1 MPGGSDSTTT
11 KFKVDI
17 SELKKSMQDARRQI
31 SLANSEF
38 KSSSSAM
45 GDWES
50 SADGISA
57 KLKQLDNVLKSQ
69 NKILDSLE
77 QQYEQVAAEQGSSSA
92 EAERL
97 KIAINNQKAAIN
109 KTESE
114 IKSYSNRLE
123 EVEQAEKKA
132 AQTGKTVSEVLD
144 DMGKEA
150 RNAGDGFSI
159 LKGSLA
165 VLAGNLM
172 TGFVNALKDGA
183 KALMG
188 LSAETR
194 EYREDMAKLETA
206 FTVAGFTTQEAT
218 AVYKDF
224 YAVLGEEDRSVEAVN
239 HLAKMV
245 DNEKDLST
253 WTDICTG
260 VWATFGDSL
269 PIEGLTEAAN
279 ETAKVG
285 QVTGPLADALNWAG
299 ISEDEFNAKLATCT
313 TEQERQK
320 LIMDTLNETYSEAAQ
335 KYNETNESVMEA
347 NRAQSDYT
355 DTIAALGEKVEPIMT
370 ALKRGVTELL
380 KGFLELVDG
389 ADIDG
394 FVDAI
399 QGGFSFLAN
408 DILPVV
414 IAGLTNLGKGI
425 GEFFSWVNKLLPL
438 ISGLGV
444 ALAGL
449 ALAGL
454 VQNITAI
461 GGAMKAWFLG
471 SKLVTAGQWLLNA
484 AMDANPTTR
493 IIVAIVALVAVFV
506 VLWKKSEAFR
516 NFWIGLWNGIKSAAG
531 AAKDWIMD
539 KVEAIATFFMETLPN
554 ALETG
559 RAWVEQK
566 ISAIASFFTDTIP
579 NAIGAV
585 KEWISANWPSL
596 LLTLINPFAG
606 LFKYFYDNNSK
617 FKEFVDTA
625 VTFIKELPGKIWEWL
640 VQTIAKVDEWA
651 TNMIQKARET
661 ASGFITNVITFISQL
676 PGKIWT
682 WLVGVITKVVEWRR
696 NMIQKAIE
704 IGTNFVTTIVNW
716 FSQLPGKV
724 WTWLVNVVSNVI
736 SWATNM
742 ANKARE
748 AGSNFV
754 TKVIE
759 YVSQLPGKIW
769 TWLSEA
775 VAKVAQWA
783 TSLATKGREA
793 AQSLVNAVVEKA
805 SELPGKIVS
814 IGSDVINGL
823 WNGIRDK
830 VGWLKEKI
838 SGFVGDV
845 TSWLKKFFKIGSPS
859 KLMAD
864 EVGRWLPEGIS
875 LGIDK
880 NAKSVLSSVKSL
892 VGDTLSTTRGSLGAI
907 RGTTGGTRM
916 AAGSVVN
923 NYYQTINSPKQLS
936 RFEIYRQSKN
946 LLGLAGGGR

>member
-1 MPGGSDSTTT
+1 M
-11 KFKVDI
+11 
-17 SELKKSMQDARRQI
+17 
-31 SLANSEF
+31 
-38 KSSSSAM
+38 
-45 GDWES
+45 
-50 SADGISA
+50 
-57 KLKQLDNVLKSQ
+57 
-69 NKILDSLE
+69 
-77 QQYEQVAAEQGSSSA
+77 
-92 EAERL
+92 
-97 KIAINNQKAAIN
+97 
-109 KTESE
+109 
-114 IKSYSNRLE
+114 
-123 EVEQAEKKA
+123 
-132 AQTGKTVSEVLD
+132 
-144 DMGKEA
+144 
-150 RNAGDGFSI
+150 
-159 LKGSLA
+159 
-165 VLAGNLM
+165 
-172 TGFVNALKDGA
+172 
-183 KALMG
+183 
-188 LSAETR
+188 
-194 EYREDMAKLETA
+194 
-206 FTVAGFTTQEAT
+206 
-218 AVYKDF
+218 
-224 YAVLGEEDRSVEAVN
+224 
-239 HLAKMV
+239 
-245 DNEKDLST
+245 
-253 WTDICTG
+253 
-260 VWATFGDSL
+260 WATFGDSL

-285 QVTGPLADALNWAG
+285 KVTGPLADALNWAG

-320 LIMDTLNETYSEAAQ
+320 LIMDTLNDTYSDAAE

-380 KGFLELVDG
+380 KGFIEL
-389 ADIDG
+389 IDG
-394 FVDAI
+394 VDIEGFTDAI
-399 QGGFSFLAN
+399 QSGFSFLAN
-408 DILPVV
+408 DILPAV
-414 IAGLTNLGKGI
+414 ITGLTNLGKGI
-425 GEFFSWVNKLLPL
+425 GEVFDWVNKLLPL
-438 ISGLGV
+438 IFGLGV

-449 ALAGL
+449 AIAGL

-484 AMDANPTTR
+484 AMAANPITL
-493 IIVAIVALVAVFV
+493 IIVAIVALVAAFV

-516 NFWIGLWNGIKSAAG
+516 NFWIGIWDGIKSAAG
-531 AAKDWIMD
+531 AAKDWILD
-539 KVEAIATFFMETLPN
+539 KVEAIASFFTETLPN
-554 ALETG
+554 ALG
-559 RAWVEQK
+559 
-566 ISAIASFFTDTIP
+566 S
-579 NAIGAV
+579 V
-585 KEWISANWPSL
+585 KEWISANWQSL
-596 LLTLINPFAG
+596 LLMLINPFAG

-617 FKEFVDTA
+617 FKEFVDNA

-754 TKVIE
+754 SKVIE

-859 KLMAD
+859 KLMEK
-864 EVGRWLPEGIS
+864 EVGRWLPEGIAV
-875 LGIDK
+875 GIDK

>member
-1 MPGGSDSTTT
+1 MSGGSDSTTT

-45 GDWES
+45 GDWEN

-109 KTESE
+109 KTEAE

-123 EVEQAEKKA
+123 EVEQAEKRA

-159 LKGSLA
+159 LKGGLA

-299 ISEDEFNAKLATCT
+299 ISEDEFNAKLAACT

-355 DTIAALGEKVEPIMT
+355 DTIAALGAKVEPVMT
-370 ALKRGVTELL
+370 ALKRGVTALL
-380 KGFLELVDG
+380 QGFLELIDG
-389 ADIDG
+389 ADIAG
-394 FVDAI
+394 FTETI
-399 QGGFSFLAN
+399 QSGFSFLAN

-461 GGAMKAWFLG
+461 ATAMKAWFLG

-484 AMDANPTTR
+484 AMAANPITL
-493 IIVAIVALVAVFV
+493 IIVAIVALVAAFV

-539 KVEAIATFFMETLPN
+539 KVEAIASFFTETLPN
-554 ALETG
+554 ALG
-559 RAWVEQK
+559 
-566 ISAIASFFTDTIP
+566 S
-579 NAIGAV
+579 V
-585 KEWISANWPSL
+585 KEWISANWQSL
-596 LLTLINPFAG
+596 LLMLINPFAG

-625 VTFIKELPGKIWEWL
+625 VNFIKELPGKIWEWL

-651 TNMIQKARET
+651 TNMIQKA
-661 ASGFITNVITFISQL
+661 
-676 PGKIWT
+676 
-682 WLVGVITKVVEWRR
+682 
-696 NMIQKAIE
+696 IE
-704 IGTNFVTTIVNW
+704 IGTNFVTTIVDW
-716 FSQLPGKV
+716 ISQLPGKV

-742 ANKARE
+742 VNKARE

-754 TKVIE
+754 NKVIE

-769 TWLSEA
+769 TWLSDA
-775 VAKVAQWA
+775 VAKVVQWA
-783 TSLATKGREA
+783 TDLATKGREA

-805 SELPGKIVS
+805 SELSRKILS
-814 IGSDVINGL
+814 IGGQVVEGL
-823 WNGIRDK
+823 WNGISNK
-830 VGWLKEKI
+830 VTWLKNKI
-838 SGFVGDV
+838 RGFVGDV

-859 KLMAD
+859 KLM
-864 EVGRWLPEGIS
+864 EKEIGRWLPEGIAV
-875 LGIDK
+875 GIDK
-880 NAKSVLSSVKSL
+880 NAKSVLSSVKNL
-892 VGDTLSTTRGSLGAI
+892 VGDTLSTTRGSLGTI
-907 RGTTGGTRM
+907 RGATGGTRM

>member
-45 GDWES
+45 GDWEN

-57 KLKQLDNVLKSQ
+57 KLKQLDNVFKSQ

-92 EAERL
+92 AAERL

-109 KTESE
+109 KTEAE

-132 AQTGKTVSEVLD
+132 AQEGKTVSEVLD

-159 LKGSLA
+159 LKGGLA

-206 FTVAGFTTQEAT
+206 FTVAGFTTKEAT

-299 ISEDEFNAKLATCT
+299 ISEDEFNAKLAACT

-320 LIMDTLNETYSEAAQ
+320 LIMDTLNETYSEAAE

-355 DTIAALGEKVEPIMT
+355 DTIAALGAKVEPIMT

-380 KGFLELVDG
+380 NGFLELIDG

-399 QGGFSFLAN
+399 QSGFSFLAN
-408 DILPVV
+408 EILPVV
-414 IAGLTNLGKGI
+414 ITGLTNIGKGI
-425 GEFFSWVNKLLPL
+425 GEFFDWVNKLLPV

-461 GGAMKAWFLG
+461 GVAMKAWFLS

-484 AMDANPTTR
+484 AMAANPITL
-493 IIVAIVALVAVFV
+493 IIVAIVALVAAFV

-539 KVEAIATFFMETLPN
+539 KVEAITTFFTETLPN

-566 ISAIASFFTDTIP
+566 VSAIASFFTETLP
-579 NAIGAV
+579 NALGSV
-585 KEWISANWPSL
+585 KEWISANWQSL
-596 LLTLINPFAG
+596 LLMLINPFAG

-625 VTFIKELPGKIWEWL
+625 VNFIKELPGKIWEWL
-640 VQTIAKVDEWA
+640 VQTIAKVGEWA

-661 ASGFITNVITFISQL
+661 ASNFVTNVITFI
-676 PGKIWT
+676 
-682 WLVGVITKVVEWRR
+682 
-696 NMIQKAIE
+696 
-704 IGTNFVTTIVNW
+704 
-716 FSQLPGKV
+716 SQLPGKV

-742 ANKARE
+742 VNKARE

-754 TKVIE
+754 NKVIE

-769 TWLSEA
+769 TWLSDA
-775 VAKVAQWA
+775 VAKVVQWA
-783 TSLATKGREA
+783 TDLATKGREA

-805 SELPGKIVS
+805 SELSRKILS
-814 IGSDVINGL
+814 IGGQVVEGL
-823 WNGIRDK
+823 WNGISNK
-830 VGWLKEKI
+830 VTWLKNKI
-838 SGFVGDV
+838 RGFVGDV

-859 KLMAD
+859 KLM
-864 EVGRWLPEGIS
+864 EKEIGRWLPEGIAV
-875 LGIDK
+875 GIDK
-880 NAKSVLSSVKSL
+880 NAKSVLSSVKNL
-892 VGDTLSTTRGSLGAI
+892 VGDTLSTTRGSLGTI
-907 RGTTGGTRM
+907 RGATGGTRT

>member
-45 GDWES
+45 GDWEN

-77 QQYEQVAAEQGSSSA
+77 QQYEQVAAEQGTSSA
-92 EAERL
+92 AAERL

-109 KTESE
+109 KTEAE

-123 EVEQAEKKA
+123 EVEQAEKIA
-132 AQTGKTVSEVLD
+132 AQSGKTVAEALD
-144 DMGKEA
+144 DMGREA

-159 LKGSLA
+159 LKGGLA

-299 ISEDEFNAKLATCT
+299 ISEDEFNSKLAACT

-320 LIMDTLNETYSEAAQ
+320 LIMDTLNDTYAEAAQ

-355 DTIAALGEKVEPIMT
+355 DTIAALGAKVEPVMT
-370 ALKRGVTELL
+370 ALKRGVTALL
-380 KGFLELVDG
+380 QGFLELIDG
-389 ADIDG
+389 ADIAG
-394 FVDAI
+394 FTETI
-399 QGGFSFLAN
+399 QSGFSFLAN
-408 DILPVV
+408 EILPVV
-414 IAGLTNLGKGI
+414 ITGLANLGKGI
-425 GEFFSWVNKLLPL
+425 GEFFGWVNKLLPV

-444 ALAGL
+444 ALGGL

-454 VQNITAI
+454 AQNFMSIVA
-461 GGAMKAWFLG
+461 ALKAWALTTP
-471 SKLVTAGQWLLNA
+471 LVTAAQWLLNA
-484 AMDANPTTR
+484 AMAANPITL
-493 IIVAIVALVAVFV
+493 IIVAIVALVAAFV

-516 NFWIGLWNGIKSAAG
+516 NFWIGLWEGIKSAAG
-531 AAKDWIMD
+531 AAKDWILD
-539 KVEAIATFFMETLPN
+539 KVEAIASFFTETLPN
-554 ALETG
+554 ALG
-559 RAWVEQK
+559 
-566 ISAIASFFTDTIP
+566 S
-579 NAIGAV
+579 V
-585 KEWISANWPSL
+585 KEWISANWQSL
-596 LLTLINPFAG
+596 LLMLINPFAG

-640 VQTIAKVDEWA
+640 VQTIAKVGEWA
-651 TNMIQKARET
+651 TNMIQQAQET
-661 ASGFITNVITFISQL
+661 ASNFVTNAITFISQL

-682 WLVGVITKVVEWRR
+682 WLVGVITKVVEWRM

-704 IGTNFVTTIVNW
+704 IGTNFVTTIANW

-736 SWATNM
+736 SWATNI

-754 TKVIE
+754 NKVIE

-769 TWLSEA
+769 TWLSNA

-805 SELPGKIVS
+805 SELPGKILS
-814 IGSDVINGL
+814 IGGQVVEGL
-823 WNGIRDK
+823 WNGISNK
-830 VGWLKEKI
+830 ATWLKNKI
-838 SGFVGDV
+838 SGFVGNV
-845 TSWLKKFFKIGSPS
+845 TSWLKKFFQIGSPS
-859 KLMAD
+859 KLM
-864 EVGRWLPEGIS
+864 EKEIGRWLPEGIAV
-875 LGIDK
+875 GIDK

-892 VGDTLSTTRGSLGAI
+892 VGDTISTTRGSLGAI
-907 RGTTGGTRM
+907 RGATGGTRM

>member
-17 SELKKSMQDARRQI
+17 SDLKKSMQDARRQI

-45 GDWES
+45 GDWEN

-92 EAERL
+92 AAERL

-123 EVEQAEKKA
+123 EVEQAEKQA
-132 AQTGKTVSEVLD
+132 AQSGKTVSEVLN

-159 LKGSLA
+159 LKGGLA

-253 WTDICTG
+253 WTEICTG
-260 VWATFGDSL
+260 VWATFGSL

-285 QVTGPLADALNWAG
+285 QVTGSLADALNWAG
-299 ISEDEFNAKLATCT
+299 ISEDEFNAKLAACT

-355 DTIAALGEKVEPIMT
+355 DTIAALGAKVEPIMT
-370 ALKRGVTELL
+370 SLKRGVTELL
-380 KGFLELVDG
+380 NGFLELIDG

-414 IAGLTNLGKGI
+414 ITGLTNIGKGI

-449 ALAGL
+449 ALAGV

-461 GGAMKAWFLG
+461 ATAMKAWFLG

-484 AMDANPTTR
+484 AMAANPITL
-493 IIVAIVALVAVFV
+493 IIVAIVALVATFA

-539 KVEAIATFFMETLPN
+539 KVEAIATFFSETLPN
-554 ALETG
+554 AL
-559 RAWVEQK
+559 
-566 ISAIASFFTDTIP
+566 
-579 NAIGAV
+579 GAA
-585 KEWISANWPSL
+585 KKWISANWQSL
-596 LLTLINPFAG
+596 LLMLINPFAG

-617 FKEFVDTA
+617 FKEFVDNA

-640 VQTIAKVDEWA
+640 VQTIAKVGEWA
-651 TNMIQKARET
+651 TNMIQKAQET
-661 ASGFITNVITFISQL
+661 ASNFVTNVITFISQL
-676 PGKIWT
+676 PGKI
-682 WLVGVITKVVEWRR
+682 
-696 NMIQKAIE
+696 
-704 IGTNFVTTIVNW
+704 
-716 FSQLPGKV
+716 

-754 TKVIE
+754 SKVIE

-769 TWLSEA
+769 TWLSET

-805 SELPGKIVS
+805 SELPGKILS
-814 IGSDVINGL
+814 IGGQVVEGL
-823 WNGIRDK
+823 WNGINNK
-830 VGWLKEKI
+830 VTWLKNKI
-838 SGFVGDV
+838 KSFVGNV
-845 TSWLKKFFKIGSPS
+845 TEWLKKFFDIGSPS
-859 KLMAD
+859 KLMEK
-864 EVGRWLPEGIS
+864 EVGRWLPEGIAV
-875 LGIDK
+875 GIDK

-892 VGDTLSTTRGSLGAI
+892 VGDTLSTTSGSLGAI
-907 RGTTGGTRM
+907 RGATGSTRM